1 MNEIGIIYAILILHI
16 LFYLLKTVASSRT
29 PAQINCSLIAPRIM
43 VQINKISSLDNNFK
57 GVTICMAHVG
67 CLGLIAPQ
75 VQKIIFLNSVQDFRS
90 IHLDFSFLQQQRKTT
105 KD

>member
-1 MNEIGIIYAILILHI
+1 
-16 LFYLLKTVASSRT
+16 
-29 PAQINCSLIAPRIM
+29 
-43 VQINKISSLDNNFK
+43 
-57 GVTICMAHVG
+57 MAHVG

-90 IHLDFSFLQQQRKTT
+90 IHLNFSFFLQQQRKT